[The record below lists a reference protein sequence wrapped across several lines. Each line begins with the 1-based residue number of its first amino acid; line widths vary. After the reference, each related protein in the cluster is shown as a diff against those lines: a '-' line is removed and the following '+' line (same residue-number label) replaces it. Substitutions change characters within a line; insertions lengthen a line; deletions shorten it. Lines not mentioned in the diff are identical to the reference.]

1 VKNIANSVKAALL
14 NYIYESPSTRD
25 PRLLFHK
32 VRQKGFSYIYAN
44 KYSHD
49 FYAEHIPWKPAYKN
63 LAKIIYEWAEPSTA
77 CDIGC
82 GTGYLIYFLS
92 RLGVEVFGY
101 DQSPEILDFID
112 PTLKD
117 RVSILDLSVPQ
128 SLLKCD
134 LCVCV
139 EVAEHVPKRFS
150 NALINNITS
159 CARSH
164 VFFTAARPGQWGDG
178 HINCRKQEYWIDLFS
193 EKRWGYQ
200 SEATNCL
207 IEGVKED
214 AKISKSLPW
223 LAENIML
230 FKPVS
235 PK

>member
-25 PRLLFHK
+25 PRCIFHN
-32 VRQKGFSYIYAN
+32 VLREGFSNIYAAN
-44 KYSHD
+44 YAHD
-49 FYAEHIPWKPAYKN
+49 FYAKHIPWKPAYKN
-63 LAKIIYEWAEPSTA
+63 LAKIIYEWAEPLTA
-77 CDIGC
+77 SDLGC
-82 GTGYLIYFLS
+82 GTGYLIHFLS
-92 RLGVEVFGY
+92 KLGVEVFGY
-101 DQSPEILDFID
+101 DQSLEILDFID

-134 LCVCV
+134 LCVSV
-139 EVAEHVPKRFS
+139 EVAEHIPKRFS
-150 NALINNITS
+150 SALINNITS

-164 VFFTAARPGQWGDG
+164 IFFTAARPGQWGCG
-178 HINCRKQEYWIDLFS
+178 HINCQKQEYWIDLFS
-193 EKRWGYQ
+193 EMGWGYQ

-207 IEGVKED
+207 IERVKED
-214 AKISKSLPW
+214 IQISKSLPW